1 MKKKTYLNFALPRL
15 ICFLVI
21 GAIVFSVTDGYLK
34 HTFSESRDSGFK
46 RLGTRYRD
54 LVRQYDEGNIDANF
68 MRVITTF
75 YTSDYYRFA
84 KVNENGDF
92 ETIAEPEYDVIA
104 VEKNFHNW
112 YLATKNEDLLAKGTI
127 TSTTN
132 PKNSEPTTWTFTYMR
147 CDELFD
153 IDHKVNL
160 SAQNTWNLTEQSD
173 IYFSTTPLFQY
184 GTLWCGMSAYREL
197 VFETYYVDGNT
208 LYPGKLFDTN
218 GWLEGTYG
226 IKKSYEKWDFT
237 DPSKADRYHMVD
249 HEIDGFAVFDAYTYP
264 ERFINAN
271 KEIFLA
277 NNMSDIEKI
286 KKEEGNWNAGTWSV
300 SRSDYEDGVL
310 TEGEVS
316 VFEVNGNTY
325 MVEYVVTSVSYA
337 EFFRPY
343 LIFIGIL
350 IFILCIAIALLISI
364 HPYVQYKKAY
374 ENNNFKNTLID
385 SLAHNLKTPL
395 QILGG
400 YAENLK
406 DVNSDNDKN
415 RYADQILAKT
425 SEMNKDIE
433 AILKT
438 AEKSDRKLVKA
449 SVRALIEEAAK
460 RAVSEPVIS
469 GDTEIKMDKDYF
481 SQALF
486 CLIDNAERYKTEG
499 TKIDIKID
507 KNSIVISNKTGADKF
522 TPGTGIAIAKRILEQ
537 HKLYLKTAIKGGIFE
552 AKITKK
558 PSKK

>member
-1 MKKKTYLNFALPRL
+1 
-15 ICFLVI
+15 
-21 GAIVFSVTDGYLK
+21 
-34 HTFSESRDSGFK
+34 
-46 RLGTRYRD
+46 
-54 LVRQYDEGNIDANF
+54 
-68 MRVITTF
+68 
-75 YTSDYYRFA
+75 
-84 KVNENGDF
+84 
-92 ETIAEPEYDVIA
+92 
-104 VEKNFHNW
+104 
-112 YLATKNEDLLAKGTI
+112 
-127 TSTTN
+127 
-132 PKNSEPTTWTFTYMR
+132 
-147 CDELFD
+147 
-153 IDHKVNL
+153 
-160 SAQNTWNLTEQSD
+160 
-173 IYFSTTPLFQY
+173 
-184 GTLWCGMSAYREL
+184 
-197 VFETYYVDGNT
+197 
-208 LYPGKLFDTN
+208 
-218 GWLEGTYG
+218 
-226 IKKSYEKWDFT
+226 
-237 DPSKADRYHMVD
+237 MVD
-249 HEIDGFAVFDAYTYP
+249 HEIDGFAVFDTYTYP

-350 IFILCIAIALLISI
+350 IFVLCIAIALLISI

>member
-1 MKKKTYLNFALPRL
+1 
-15 ICFLVI
+15 
-21 GAIVFSVTDGYLK
+21 
-34 HTFSESRDSGFK
+34 
-46 RLGTRYRD
+46 
-54 LVRQYDEGNIDANF
+54 